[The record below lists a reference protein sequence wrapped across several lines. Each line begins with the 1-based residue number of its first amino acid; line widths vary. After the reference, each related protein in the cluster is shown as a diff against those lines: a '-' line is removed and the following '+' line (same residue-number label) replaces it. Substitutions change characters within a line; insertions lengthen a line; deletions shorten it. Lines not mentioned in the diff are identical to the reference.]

1 MKNSMTDLNNHLFA
15 QMERLSDENLSTE
28 QLEHEITR
36 SKGITSVAKQLAYNA
51 SLELKAQELKA
62 EYSVP
67 GNKTPT
73 LLGKPAGE

>member
-15 QMERLSDENLSTE
+15 QIERLGNEDLTPE

-51 SLELKAQELKA
+51 SLELKAQEMASEHYAPDRK
-62 EYSVP
+62 P
-67 GNKTPT
+67 PT